1 MALQYEQLKQDL
13 VTEFGL
19 GVLAPQK
26 QEELVLGMTEVL
38 MKRIFVETME
48 KLGDAGI
55 VEYEKFLEQ
64 KPDESQIET
73 FLQEKIPGYND
84 VIVQLV
90 KDFKAEMKGEKS

>member
-19 GVLAPQK
+19 NVLSQEK
-26 QEELVLGMTEVL
+26 QDELVLGMTEVL

-64 KPDESQIET
+64 KPDEMQIEA
-73 FLQEKIPGYND
+73 FLQEKIPGYANLIGD
-84 VIVQLV
+84 VV
-90 KDFKAEMKGEKS
+90 KNFKAEMKGEKK